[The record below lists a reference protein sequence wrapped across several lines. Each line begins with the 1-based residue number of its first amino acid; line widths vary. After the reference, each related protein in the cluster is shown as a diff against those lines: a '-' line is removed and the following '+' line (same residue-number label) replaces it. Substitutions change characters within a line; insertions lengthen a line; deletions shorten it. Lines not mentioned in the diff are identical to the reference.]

1 MSDQNQYTT
10 DLKEKN
16 TMMDDLLSNPFGDQ
30 ELVNVNETKTSP
42 APKRMADMLSEQDR
56 RQAEQISQQI
66 DPGDHQSI
74 LQYGTAAQSKLS
86 NFSHSMLDHVQR
98 KDVGPIG
105 DILKELMDRLEQIN
119 PDELSNEKKNVF
131 SKLFN
136 RVSSSVNEILSKYQK
151 VGAQVDRISVKLDH
165 SKKSLMDDIQMLDQ
179 LYDQN
184 KAYFQALN
192 IYIAA
197 AELKRDELEQSVIP
211 ALRKKAEQSN
221 DQMAYQEVND
231 MMQFMDR
238 LDKRIH
244 DLQLSRQITIQ
255 SAPQI
260 RMIQNI
266 NQALAEKI
274 QASILTAIPLWK
286 NQIAIAL
293 TLFRQQRAVE
303 AQKQV
308 TKTTNELLLKNSE
321 MLKTNSIETAKENE
335 RGIVDIE
342 TLKTTQAN
350 LVQTLEETLR
360 IQQEGREKRR
370 LAETEIQSMEAELK
384 QQLLQLK
391 NNNR

>member
-1 MSDQNQYTT
+1 ME
-10 DLKEKN
+10 EKQQFKVEERSSKL
-16 TMMDDLLSNPFGDQ
+16 DDLLANPFG
-30 ELVNVNETKTSP
+30 ENEMTAADTQSGQP
-42 APKRMADMLSEQDR
+42 APKRLADVLSEEDR
-56 RQAEQISQQI
+56 KQAETLSRQI
-66 DPGDHQSI
+66 DPADHQSI

-86 NFSHSMLDHVQR
+86 NFSHAMLDHVQR

-105 DILKELMDRLEQIN
+105 DILKELMNRLEQID
-119 PDELSNEKKNVF
+119 PDELSDQKKNVI
-131 SKLFN
+131 SKLFSRVN
-136 RVSSSVNEILSKYQK
+136 RSVNEILSKYQK
-151 VGAQVDRISVKLDH
+151 VGAQVDRISVRLDH
-165 SKKSLMDDIQMLDQ
+165 SKKSLLDDIQMLDQ
-179 LYDQN
+179 LYNEN
-184 KAYFQALN
+184 KEYFQALN

-197 AELKRDELEQSVIP
+197 AELKREDLELNVIP
-211 ALRKKAEQSN
+211 ALRTKAEKSS

-231 MMQFMDR
+231 MMQFLDR

-260 RMIQNI
+260 RLIQNI

-342 TLKTTQAN
+342 TLKTTQSN
-350 LVQTLEETLR
+350 LVSTLEETLR
-360 IQQEGREKRR
+360 IQEEGRQKRR
-370 LAETEIQSMEAELK
+370 QAEGEIQAMEAELK

-391 NNNR
+391 NNRS

>member
-1 MSDQNQYTT
+1 MQDNQYVKT
-10 DLKEKN
+10 DTQSSKL
-16 TMMDDLLSNPFGDQ
+16 DDLLANPFGDNEMTTIQQ
-30 ELVNVNETKTSP
+30 EQTAST
-42 APKRMADMLSEQDR
+42 PKRLVDVIPEEDR
-56 RQAEQISQQI
+56 RQAEQLSKQI
-66 DPGDHQSI
+66 DPADHQSI

-86 NFSHSMLDHVQR
+86 NFSHAMLDHVQR

-105 DILKELMDRLEQIN
+105 DILKELMNRLEQID
-119 PDELSNEKKNVF
+119 PDELSDQKKNVI
-131 SKLFN
+131 SKLFSRVN
-136 RVSSSVNEILSKYQK
+136 RSVNEILSKYQK

-165 SKKSLMDDIQMLDQ
+165 SKKSLLDDIHMLDQ
-179 LYDQN
+179 LYNEN
-184 KAYFQALN
+184 KEYFQALN

-197 AELKRDELEQSVIP
+197 AELKREDLENNVIP
-211 ALRKKAEQSN
+211 ALRDKAEKSS

-231 MMQFMDR
+231 MMQFLDR

-342 TLKTTQAN
+342 TLKTTQSN
-350 LVQTLEETLR
+350 LVTTLEETLR
-360 IQQEGREKRR
+360 IQEEGRQKRR
-370 LAETEIQSMEAELK
+370 QAEGEIQAMEAELK

-391 NNNR
+391 NKRG

>member
-1 MSDQNQYTT
+1 MEQSRQTVKLQDQNQTI
-10 DLKEKN
+10 
-16 TMMDDLLSNPFGDQ
+16 DDLLANPFGDH
-30 ELVNVNETKTSP
+30 ELTEIMPDRTAEK
-42 APKRMADMLSEQDR
+42 APTRLVDVIPERDR
-56 RQAEQISQQI
+56 EQAEQIALQI
-66 DPGDHQSI
+66 DPTDHQSI

-86 NFSHSMLDHVQR
+86 NFSHTMLDHVQR

-105 DILKELMDRLEQIN
+105 DILKELMDRLEQID
-119 PDELSNEKKNVF
+119 PDELSDQKKGVL

-136 RVSSSVNEILSKYQK
+136 RVSRSVNEILSKYQK
-151 VGAQVDRISVKLDH
+151 LGAQVDRISVKLDH
-165 SKKSLMDDIQMLDQ
+165 SKKSLMDDIGMLEQ
-179 LYDQN
+179 LYQQN
-184 KAYFQALN
+184 KDYFHALN

-197 AELKRDELEQSVIP
+197 AELKREELEQKIIP
-211 ALRKKAEQSN
+211 DLKKKAELSN

-238 LDKRIH
+238 LEKRLH

-308 TKTTNELLLKNSE
+308 TKTTNDLLLKNSE
-321 MLKTNSIETAKENE
+321 MLKTNSIETARENE

-350 LVQTLEETLR
+350 LVSTLEETLR

-370 LAETEIQSMEAELK
+370 LAESEIQAMESELK
-384 QQLLQLK
+384 QQLLQLQNK
-391 NNNR
+391 K